1 MSSEERPRLLLIA
14 TGWQVFREYLL
25 RSIGTRFRVH
35 LFHTAEPTWE
45 REYITGWTVLPS
57 TIDGPAMAREAIRL
71 NAAEPFDGV
80 LCWDEGRIH
89 ATAHVAEAL
98 GLRCGDPAMIWRL
111 RDKAQTRAALAE
123 AGVPQPRSV
132 KVSTLAQALAAAEEV
147 GYPAILKPRG
157 LGASLGV
164 VRVEDPERLREMFAF
179 TRDTKAPDPVVYAS
193 DHPVLVEQCVTGEE
207 VSVDSVVADGKVT
220 PLFLARKVV
229 GFPPYAEEVGHYVDA
244 DDPLLTDSAFTSIL
258 QATHTALGFRDGWTH
273 SEYMLTGTGPKLIEV
288 NGRLG
293 GDLIPYLG
301 ELATGI
307 DPGVLAAAAACG
319 HELDVRPTRRRVA
332 GIRFCYVDRDDT
344 TIAGIRFDPATLPSN
359 VDQAVTIAQP
369 GAVMSPP
376 PKGTVWGRV
385 AYVTA
390 VADSI
395 AECARTLDAAQASLR
410 ITTSPAGVGRH
421 VAPRR

>member
-1 MSSEERPRLLLIA
+1 MSSETRPRLLLIA
-14 TGWQVFREYLL
+14 SGWREFREYLL

-35 LFHTAEPTWE
+35 LFHTAEPRWE
-45 REYITGWTVLPS
+45 REHLTGWTVLPS
-57 TIDGPAMAREAIRL
+57 TIDGPAMAREAVRL
-71 NAAEPFDGV
+71 NEAEPFDGV

-89 ATAHVAEAL
+89 ATAYVAEAL

-111 RDKAQTRAALAE
+111 RDKAQTRAALAG

-132 KVSTLAQALAAAEEV
+132 KVATVAQALAAAEEV

-164 VRVEDPERLREMFAF
+164 VRVDDPARLREMFAF

-207 VSVDSVVADGKVT
+207 VSVDSVVQDGKVT

-244 DDPLLTDSAFTSIL
+244 DDPLLTDSTFTALL
-258 QATHTALGFRDGWTH
+258 QDTHTALGFRDGWTH
-273 SEYMLTGTGPKLIEV
+273 TEYMLTGTGPKLIEV

-293 GDLIPYLG
+293 GDMIPYLG
-301 ELATGI
+301 MLATGI

-319 HELDVRPTRRRVA
+319 HDLDVRPGRQRVA

-344 TIAGIRFDPATLPSN
+344 TIDAIHFDPATLPST
-359 VDQAVTIAQP
+359 VDRSVVIARP
-369 GAVMSPP
+369 GAVVSPP

-390 VADSI
+390 VAGSI
-395 AECARTLDAAQASLR
+395 GECARTLDAAQDSLR
-410 ITTSPAGVGRH
+410 VTES
-421 VAPRR
+421 